1 MPDTRPMPQQSNAAE
16 AELQKI
22 RGQLE
27 AMNSSIAATR
37 AEIAALRDPHSTG
50 ARVDEATGE
59 LDAIVEATENA
70 TSAILEAAEHMD
82 TVAADVAAL
91 DNGSPKAMAQSEKI
105 GELTAEIFTACSF
118 QDITGQRIS
127 KVVAVLKELEQ
138 RTADLL
144 DSSVIQSTKKNSD
157 PDAHLLNGPAAAGE
171 GVDQEAVD
179 AMFA

>member
-1 MPDTRPMPQQSNAAE
+1 MPQDSQAAK

-37 AEIAALRDPHSTG
+37 AEIAALRDPHTAD

-59 LDAIVEATENA
+59 LDAIVEATETA
-70 TSAILEAAEHMD
+70 TSTILEAAEHMD

-91 DNGSPKAMAQSEKI
+91 DDGSAKAMAQSEKI

-144 DSSVIQSTKKNSD
+144 GDDAIQSTPKSTD

-171 GVDQEAVD
+171 GVDQDAVD